1 MKNIVSLAIVLVG
14 FAAAAVIYLLY
25 SGMLTLPG
33 EEIKKMNSLEIA
45 KSSLKFLDDMK
56 RSDGRYAYSA
66 NCQDNSGCTKTGEVY
81 TQSGAW
87 AVLAYSSLYKATG
100 NQQYLQKMESDADD
114 LIDACDGNEE
124 ECMWILAQMI
134 KAYQTS
140 QNADY
145 LAFVKNLGDRLLA
158 HDDEKDVMLSG
169 IEAREFALLYELTG
183 EQKYLNA
190 AKARLEKSKAAWKE
204 TPEDNNL
211 VVYSNGQ
218 FNLYRFACWTE
229 LGEVEIARVANDNQ
243 ALANVINFVSSAK
256 LDQNYRNLEILTAIH
271 PCTETLLSLYKQTAD
286 EQYYDQAKT
295 LMQYVVT
302 YRWDSPL
309 LISTKYNGDGAY
321 LFDLYTGDNLK
332 TVTDSGY
339 MIYLLSQMP
348 NDQFQILNWR

>member
-1 MKNIVSLAIVLVG
+1 MKNLVPVAIVLVG

-25 SGMLTLPG
+25 SGMMTLPG

-45 KSSLKFLDDMK
+45 ESSLKFLNNMK
-56 RSDGRYAYSA
+56 RSDGRYNYSA
-66 NCQDNSGCTKTGEVY
+66 NCFDASGCTKTGAVY

-87 AVLAYSSLYKATG
+87 VVLVYSSLYKATG
-100 NQQYLQKMESDADD
+100 NQQYLQKMSSEADD
-114 LIDACDGNEE
+114 LIKSCDGNED
-124 ECMWILAQMI
+124 ECMWVLVQMI

-140 QNADY
+140 QNPDY
-145 LAFVKNLGDRLLA
+145 LAFVKNLGDRLLTNN
-158 HDDEKDVMLSG
+158 ENKNIMMGG

-183 EQKYLNA
+183 EQKYLNEA
-190 AKARLEKSKAAWKE
+190 RVRLEKSKAAWKE

-211 VVYSNGQ
+211 VVYSDGQ

-229 LGEVEIARVANDNQ
+229 LGEAEIARVANDNQ

-286 EQYYDQAKT
+286 KQYYDQAKT

-309 LISTKYNGDGAY
+309 SIATKYNGDGAY
-321 LFDLYTGDNLK
+321 LFDPYTGDNLK
-332 TVTDSGY
+332 TVTDTGY

-348 NDQFQILNWR
+348 NEQFQILSWR